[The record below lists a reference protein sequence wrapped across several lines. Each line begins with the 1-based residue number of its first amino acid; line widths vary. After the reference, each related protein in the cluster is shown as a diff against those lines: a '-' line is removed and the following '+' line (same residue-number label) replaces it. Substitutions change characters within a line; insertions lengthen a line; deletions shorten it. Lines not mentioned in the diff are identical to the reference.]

1 MKRLGFLGV
10 VLLALLA
17 LPCGSAL
24 AAGVE
29 LSEAQGAKFPDKA
42 FVLTLPQQRVL
53 TSTDVVLTENGQQVP
68 GVKVV
73 PGSAAGARSFGV
85 VLVIDTSQSMR
96 GAPIAAAMNAARQF
110 ASHRPPSQQLGIVF
124 FSHDHSVALP
134 LTTDSAKINAALAAE
149 PALSKGTRLYDA
161 TSAGMS
167 LLSAGKIHAGSV
179 VVLSDGADVGST
191 LSNGVVSDAARRTHV
206 RIFTVGLR
214 SRSYNSST
222 LKELA
227 ATSAGRY
234 AEAAPGQLAALF
246 TALGKRFG
254 REYLVT
260 YRSTSPAG
268 SRVNV
273 AASVAGTPGA
283 GTVSY
288 TTPSLP
294 SAHVSAPAK
303 AGFWSSTKSLV
314 IGALIAAA
322 LIAFC
327 IYLML
332 KPSRRSVR
340 DRISSFVTE
349 DFGLQAHSPEEV
361 ELMSALSARKGSDR
375 LAQSRS
381 WQNFAENVDVA
392 HLDIQP
398 RRLALFTIAATIVA
412 VLLAGAVLGNAFLGI
427 LALTIPLFVVAGVR
441 AKADRERRA
450 FEQQLP
456 DNLQVIASAMRAGQS
471 FTGALAVA
479 VEDAAQPARRELN
492 RCVTDERLG
501 MPVDEALGR
510 AAVRMQSE
518 ELEYVGLVAR
528 LQRDTGGN
536 TAEVI
541 DRVTETIR
549 ERAELKREVRTLTAQ
564 GRLAGLIVSGLPIF
578 LVIVL
583 GSLSKGYFQ
592 PLVNTSTGR
601 LLIAVGVL
609 LLLTGWLAIRRIVEI
624 KI

>member
-1 MKRLGFLGV
+1 
-10 VLLALLA
+10 
-17 LPCGSAL
+17 
-24 AAGVE
+24 
-29 LSEAQGAKFPDKA
+29 
-42 FVLTLPQQRVL
+42 
-53 TSTDVVLTENGQQVP
+53 
-68 GVKVV
+68 
-73 PGSAAGARSFGV
+73 
-85 VLVIDTSQSMR
+85 
-96 GAPIAAAMNAARQF
+96 
-110 ASHRPPSQQLGIVF
+110 
-124 FSHDHSVALP
+124 
-134 LTTDSAKINAALAAE
+134 
-149 PALSKGTRLYDA
+149 
-161 TSAGMS
+161 
-167 LLSAGKIHAGSV
+167 
-179 VVLSDGADVGST
+179 VLSDGADVGST